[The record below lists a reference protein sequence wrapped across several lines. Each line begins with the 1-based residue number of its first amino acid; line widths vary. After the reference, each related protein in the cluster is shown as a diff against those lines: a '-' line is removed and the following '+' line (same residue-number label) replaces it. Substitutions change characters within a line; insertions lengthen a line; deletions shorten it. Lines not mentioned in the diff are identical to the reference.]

1 MSKNLTNSLRGI
13 AVILVILSHFIGG
26 GFALRYFTPL
36 GGIGVAMFLFLSGFG
51 LEESYTHNGLKRF
64 WPKRLC
70 RILIPYLLWAIM
82 WFIVSHL
89 FKYQTS
95 LLPRYWYL
103 EYLVLWYALF
113 WLSKYLPKRY
123 GYWFL
128 ITVAVALFF
137 VMHNTQTEQTF
148 SFILGMMVSDR
159 KEQLSEIGKVKWVFI
174 CILLFGLGV
183 SCLALKQIPI
193 IRSLGEE
200 SLVVKMVQLGI
211 KLPLGLAITIATILL
226 FREVFIFK
234 ALTSVGVVSLELY
247 LVQMQFYTHI
257 QGDWKSL
264 VLFIVVVVF
273 LSIILHKVSKWMLD
287 KLFTLEWLRR

>member
-26 GFALRYFTPL
+26 GFACRFFTPL
-36 GGIGVAMFLFLSGFG
+36 GGIGVAIFLFLSGFG
-51 LEESYTHNGLKRF
+51 LEESYKYNGLKRF
-64 WPKRLC
+64 WPKRLF

-82 WFIVSHL
+82 WFIVSLL
-89 FKYQTS
+89 FKYQAS

-103 EYLVLWYALF
+103 EYLVLWYVLF
-113 WLSKYLPKRY
+113 WLSKCMPKRY

-128 ITVAVALFF
+128 ITVAVVLFL

-148 SFILGMMVSDR
+148 SFVLGMIVSDR
-159 KEQLSEIGKVKWVFI
+159 KEQLSEVGKVKWVVFAFLMF
-174 CILLFGLGV
+174 CLGV

-193 IRSLGEE
+193 IRYHGEE
-200 SLVVKMVQLGI
+200 SYVMKMVQLGI

-226 FREVFIFK
+226 YREGIIFK
-234 ALTSVGVVSLELY
+234 ALTSVGIVSLELY

-257 QGDWKSL
+257 QGDWINF
-264 VLFIVVVVF
+264 VLFIVVVVS
-273 LSIILHKVSKWMLD
+273 LSIVLHKVSKWLLD
-287 KLFTLEWLRR
+287 KLFSLEWLRG